1 MDVFEE
7 AEEAAERAAPR
18 GTHEVATPRNRAFL
32 VGVTYKRAPRGGS
45 ATLSIEESI
54 EELAQLATTAGLE
67 VVGRTFQRLEAPDS
81 KSYVGSGK
89 LLELADEARSL
100 GADTLL
106 FNDELRP
113 SQARNVERIVEGVRV
128 CDRFELI
135 LDVFRQRAATRE
147 GWLQVQLARVMYQ
160 MPRTTKLWQH
170 LDRQSGGGGAAVK
183 GMGERQLE
191 IDKRLLREQ
200 AARIREKLE
209 SVRTHRAV
217 HRLRRASAPVPVVA
231 LCGYT
236 SAGKSTLLNTVS
248 GADVLTD
255 AALFS
260 TLDPTTRRA
269 TIPGGPTVLFTDT
282 VGFVERLPT
291 QLVAAFRATLEE
303 LSEATLIVHVVDAS
317 RSNFQPHVT
326 AVEGVLAQLDGVDA
340 VPILMVWNKVDL
352 AADPEALRLR
362 AAQETTPTVCVSA
375 LTGEGL
381 PDFWDAV
388 LRFIEEETLVSINL
402 LLPLELGSDVLAR
415 IRACGGVVDVEDWA
429 SGASVSVAA
438 QVPPS
443 LAGLLRPYRIAFG
456 DDLQSAGGNRYNSR
470 ELP

>member
-1 MDVFEE
+1 
-7 AEEAAERAAPR
+7 
-18 GTHEVATPRNRAFL
+18 
-32 VGVTYKRAPRGGS
+32 
-45 ATLSIEESI
+45 
-54 EELAQLATTAGLE
+54 
-67 VVGRTFQRLEAPDS
+67 
-81 KSYVGSGK
+81 
-89 LLELADEARSL
+89 
-100 GADTLL
+100 
-106 FNDELRP
+106 
-113 SQARNVERIVEGVRV
+113 
-128 CDRFELI
+128 
-135 LDVFRQRAATRE
+135 
-147 GWLQVQLARVMYQ
+147 
-160 MPRTTKLWQH
+160 
-170 LDRQSGGGGAAVK
+170 
-183 GMGERQLE
+183 
-191 IDKRLLREQ
+191 
-200 AARIREKLE
+200 
-209 SVRTHRAV
+209 
-217 HRLRRASAPVPVVA
+217 
-231 LCGYT
+231 
-236 SAGKSTLLNTVS
+236 
-248 GADVLTD
+248 
-255 AALFS
+255 
-260 TLDPTTRRA
+260 
-269 TIPGGPTVLFTDT
+269 